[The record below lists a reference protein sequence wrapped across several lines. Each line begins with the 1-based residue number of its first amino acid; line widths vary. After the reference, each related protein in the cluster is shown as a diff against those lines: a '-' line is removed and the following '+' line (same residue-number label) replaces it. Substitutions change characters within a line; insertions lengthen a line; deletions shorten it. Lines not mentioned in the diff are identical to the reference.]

1 MRIGILGGTFDPI
14 HFGHIRPAL
23 EIKQQLGLDKVWLM
37 PNHIPP
43 HKMTTLVSTQHRVEM
58 TQLICDQ
65 YDELELC
72 DIEASR
78 ETPSYLVT
86 TLQQIILSYPNDEFY
101 FIMGM
106 DSLITLTSWYKW
118 QSLFNLC
125 HLVVCQRQGWSL
137 AADNAIFNEYQLRL
151 TSPQEIADQ
160 KSGLIIPIE
169 VTPQAYSSTNI
180 RQQLSQGSTAT
191 DAVPDII
198 LEYIKDKKLYQTSV

>member
-23 EIKQQLGLDKVWLM
+23 EAKQQLGLDKVWLM

-43 HKMTTLVSTQHRVEM
+43 HKTATSVSTQHRVEM

-65 YDELELC
+65 YAEFELC
-72 DIEASR
+72 DIEVKR

-86 TLQQIILSYPNDEFY
+86 TLEQITQSHPNDEFY

-106 DSLITLTSWYKW
+106 DSLVNLTSWYKW

-125 HLVVCQRQGWSL
+125 HLVVCQRQGWNL
-137 AADNAIFNEYQLRL
+137 APDNAIANEYQIRL
-151 TSPQEIADQ
+151 SSPKAIAER
-160 KSGLIIPIE
+160 KSGLIIPIQ

-180 RQQLSQGSTAT
+180 RQQLAQQILPT
-191 DAVPDII
+191 DALPNII
-198 LEYIKDKKLYQTSV
+198 TEYIKDKKLY